1 MKPSQSCNDL
11 ARDIE
16 GWMLRYLTACAE
28 VSPSGVSLLEHRIC
42 GAVMVSSLA
51 ESHVNITELSATLNV
66 PKATVSRTVK
76 RMIKDGRLWVIS
88 DPDDDRV
95 KRLQHQPEALEAALS
110 GLRPLYDDLV
120 GLLAGYEAVE
130 NN

>member
-16 GWMLRYLTACAE
+16 GWLLRYLTACAE
-28 VSPSGVSLLEHRIC
+28 VSHSDVSLLEHRIC

-51 ESHVNITELSATLNV
+51 RSHASITELSATLNV
-66 PKATVSRTVK
+66 PKATISRTVK
-76 RMIKDGRLWVIS
+76 RMIKDGRLFVIS

-120 GLLAGYEAVE
+120 GLLAGYEVVE